1 MRRILVLPLILLIL
15 GLAAAGCGGSSETTT
30 VQGPFPPIHVKHGQA
45 YAKAP
50 TEAKAGTY
58 CFYMVAS
65 WPKVYAGYD
74 KVIFQ
79 VPGAPNDYVCKRS
92 R

>member
-1 MRRILVLPLILLIL
+1 MRRILVLPPILLIL
-15 GLAAAGCGGSSETTT
+15 GLAVAGCGGGNDTTT
-30 VQGPFPPIHVKHGQA
+30 VQGPFPPIHIKNGQA

-65 WPKVYAGYD
+65 WPKAYAGYD
-74 KVIFQ
+74 KVTFQ
-79 VPGAPNDYVCKRS
+79 VPGVAKDYVCKRS